1 MKLLILAD
9 IHDSW
14 THLKKMVRLAEE
26 MDGVIFLGDLMSF
39 RKYTKKSIDNLIKIK
54 ERSNWMIGIAG
65 NGALPKVRE
74 FLDDIGINLHG
85 KGRIIE
91 DIGFFGVGGV
101 QDTRK
106 TISEIRDFFNS
117 EDTSNLKPD
126 SAALGTLN
134 AFGITY
140 ENGSFVVEEWSEFRY
155 SALEAYASPFEQS
168 EEKIYEILSIA
179 YSQVQDASKKTVIS
193 HVPPYEQGIIPS
205 LPVGLSTGSK
215 AVTRFIQDHKL
226 ALSLSGHYHRH
237 HEFKIDETKCIVV
250 PAVTNGFYGILS
262 SSTSSN
268 ELQTEIR
275 KF

>member
-14 THLKKMVRLAEE
+14 THLNKMIRLAEE

-39 RKYTKKSIDNLIKIK
+39 RKYTKKSIDNLLEIK
-54 ERSNWMIGIAG
+54 ERSNWMIGISG

-85 KGRIIE
+85 KGRIID

-106 TISEIRDFFNS
+106 TISEIRDFFDS

-126 SAALGTLN
+126 RGALETLN
-134 AFGITY
+134 AFGVTY
-140 ENGSFVVEEWSEFRY
+140 ENGSFIVEEWSESQY

-168 EEKIYEILSIA
+168 EEKIFDILSTA
-179 YSQVQDASKKTVIS
+179 YSQVQGAPKKIVLS

-205 LPVGLSTGSK
+205 LPIGLSTGSK
-215 AVTRFIQDHKL
+215 AITRFIQNHKL
-226 ALSLSGHYHRH
+226 VLSLSGHYHRY
-237 HEFKIDETKCIVV
+237 HEFKIEETKCVVV
-250 PAVTNGFYGILS
+250 PAVTNGFYSVLS